1 MDVGNAKAW
10 RCYGLALHALGRYRD
25 AVAALRRAKQYDP
38 ADPSIDADISRSQN
52 GVVTEFLG
60 RRGR

>member
-1 MDVGNAKAW
+1 
-10 RCYGLALHALGRYRD
+10 
-25 AVAALRRAKQYDP
+25 VAALRRAKQYDP
-38 ADPSIDADISRSQN
+38 ADASIDADISRSQN